1 MIIKKKGKRKIKNT
15 WTMGLKTYKL
25 SYSTRPTNFK
35 RERPVIR
42 IKAHQNGPKFQETSE
57 LSVLLLREQHGN
69 ISLPLWLAVC
79 LSATA

>member
-1 MIIKKKGKRKIKNT
+1 
-15 WTMGLKTYKL
+15 MGLKTYEL
-25 SYSTRPTNFK
+25 SFCTRPTNFK

-69 ISLPLWLAVC
+69 ISLPLSGWLSVFQQRHNP
-79 LSATA
+79 LLVK